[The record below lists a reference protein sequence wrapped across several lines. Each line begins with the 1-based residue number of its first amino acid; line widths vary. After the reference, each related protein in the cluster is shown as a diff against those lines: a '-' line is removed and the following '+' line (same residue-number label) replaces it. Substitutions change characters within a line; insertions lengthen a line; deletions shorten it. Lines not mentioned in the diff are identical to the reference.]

1 MVAAL
6 SKDSDELWSRYFN
19 DFILHKLKLE
29 VAGDQSEGIAQ
40 KILAEMLFH
49 QVQQLSPMGRMVF
62 LHTFLHINKRDF
74 AKLAAVLR
82 PLYICKLIV
91 KDSSLSMKVCW
102 FLWTDLL

>member
-40 KILAEMLFH
+40 KILAETLFC
-49 QVQQLSPMGRMVF
+49 QVQQLPSLERIVF
-62 LHTFLHINKRDF
+62 LHTFLHINQRDF

-82 PLYICKLIV
+82 PLYICELIV
-91 KDSSLSMKVCW
+91 KDASLPQKVC
-102 FLWTDLL
+102 